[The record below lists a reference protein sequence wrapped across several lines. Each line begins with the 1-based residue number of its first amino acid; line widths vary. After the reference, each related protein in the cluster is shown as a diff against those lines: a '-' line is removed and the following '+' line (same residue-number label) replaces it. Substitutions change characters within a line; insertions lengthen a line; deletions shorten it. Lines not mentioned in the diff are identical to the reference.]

1 MVGVSMRSQP
11 TFAIHVDCDN
21 LWIYEAEYGRP
32 TSDDQDLIYT
42 QALPSLME
50 VFARWNIRATFFVIG
65 RELDRRSCADFC
77 RSALAAGHR
86 IANHSFSHRP
96 DFSKLTSAEK
106 REDIVAADAAITK
119 ATGRKPIGFRSP
131 GYHVDPDLVTI
142 LQTAGYAYDSSI
154 LPGPAGL
161 LMKTYMTLLGR
172 GGNNKSFGPLTSIFS
187 RRQPHAI
194 GDGTG
199 NPLWE
204 FPIATFPFLRLPI
217 HSTFVYKFGES
228 YLGSALRLLK
238 QMSGHHIYLLHAIDG
253 LDDPRP
259 ERFKGQVIP
268 LSLPFARRRDF
279 LNSLG
284 AQLQDRVV
292 LTEDLVAGLNA

>member
-1 MVGVSMRSQP
+1 MDDLRRCPRQAARLAETRDGSRYLMVGVSMRSQP

-21 LWIYEAEYGRP
+21 LWIYEAEDGRP
-32 TSDDQDLIYT
+32 TSDEQDLIYT

-50 VFARWNIRATFFVIG
+50 DFARWNIRATFFVIG

-119 ATGRKPIGFRSP
+119 ATGRKPIGLRPP
-131 GYHVDPDLVTI
+131 GNSGDPDLATI

-161 LMKTYMTLLGR
+161 LMKTYMTLLVR
-172 GGNNKSFGPLTSIFS
+172 GGDKHVFCPPSPVS
-187 RRQPHAI
+187 RPPPPPAI
-194 GDGTG
+194 
-199 NPLWE
+199 
-204 FPIATFPFLRLPI
+204 
-217 HSTFVYKFGES
+217 
-228 YLGSALRLLK
+228 
-238 QMSGHHIYLLHAIDG
+238 SG
-253 LDDPRP
+253 R
-259 ERFKGQVIP
+259 
-268 LSLPFARRRDF
+268 
-279 LNSLG
+279 
-284 AQLQDRVV
+284 
-292 LTEDLVAGLNA
+292 

>member
-1 MVGVSMRSQP
+1 MDDLRRCPRQAARLAETRDGSRYLMVGVSMRSQP

-21 LWIYEAEYGRP
+21 LWIYEAECGRP

-42 QALPSLME
+42 QALLSLME

-142 LQTAGYAYDSSI
+142 LQTAGYAYASSI

-172 GGNNKSFGPLTSIFS
+172 GGNNNTFGPPPATVT
-187 RRQPHAI
+187 RPQPPSNGACHRH
-194 GDGTG
+194 
-199 NPLWE
+199 P
-204 FPIATFPFLRLPI
+204 
-217 HSTFVYKFGES
+217 H
-228 YLGSALRLLK
+228 
-238 QMSGHHIYLLHAIDG
+238 
-253 LDDPRP
+253 P
-259 ERFKGQVIP
+259 EYPTR
-268 LSLPFARRRDF
+268 
-279 LNSLG
+279 
-284 AQLQDRVV
+284 
-292 LTEDLVAGLNA
+292 